1 MEVSAKTGKN
11 ITEALEEIAKNT
23 YEKFHSLRRYTSS
36 FSLDEKVKKVKFK
49 KKKTI
54 LIQLSAVRMLNLH

>member
-54 LIQLSAVRMLNLH
+54 LI